1 MIASDE
7 ILKSALALY
16 ENDRQKAND
25 EAYKN
30 MQTALSDGDFSRAYY
45 AIKDLNLKI
54 ARLEFEEAASG
65 DIAPLKR
72 ERELLIAKR
81 DEALKKLNLSEK
93 SLKPAYT
100 CEKCSDTGYK
110 PNGGT
115 CDCFFKKLTLC
126 AEKFLGVTKPKLP
139 TFDDFSCEL
148 AGRGFSDL
156 KGEDF
161 KHKLLNYCNHFEITE
176 RRNLIFS
183 GKPGTGKSFAAAC
196 IASELE
202 KRGKNVLFLS
212 ALKLNEIFF
221 TYHVTNG
228 SDQRAI
234 FEVLTTCDLLV
245 IDDLGTEPVKS
256 NVTIEYLTAFL
267 SERLNNGKAFIITTN
282 LSNDDFKERYQERLL
297 SRLSSKSC
305 AKFDFNG
312 RDFRQA

>member
-1 MIASDE
+1 MITSDE

-30 MQTALSDGDFSRAYY
+30 MQTALSDGEFSRAYY

-100 CEKCSDTGYK
+100 CEKCSDTGYM
-110 PNGGT
+110 PDGGT

-139 TFDDFSCEL
+139 AFDDFSCEL
-148 AGRGFSDL
+148 AS
-156 KGEDF
+156 ENF
-161 KHKLLNYCNHFEITE
+161 KNKLLSYCEHFDQTE

-183 GKPGTGKSFAAAC
+183 GKPGTGKSFAAGC

-212 ALKLNEIFF
+212 ALKLSEIFF
-221 TYHVTNG
+221 TYHVTSG

-234 FEVLTTCDLLV
+234 FETLTTCDLLV
-245 IDDLGTEPVKS
+245 IDDLGTEPLKN
-256 NVTIEYLTAFL
+256 NVTVEYLTAFL

-282 LSNDDFKERYQERLL
+282 LSNNDLLSRYGERLT
-297 SRLSSKSC
+297 SRLSSNTC
-305 AKFDFNG
+305 AQFSLNG
-312 RDFRQA
+312 KDLRRA